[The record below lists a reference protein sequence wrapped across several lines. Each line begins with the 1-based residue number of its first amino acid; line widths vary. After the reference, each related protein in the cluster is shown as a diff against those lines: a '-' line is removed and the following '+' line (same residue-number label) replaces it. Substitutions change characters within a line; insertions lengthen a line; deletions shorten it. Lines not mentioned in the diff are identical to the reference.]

1 MEEYIKTLL
10 EQVRC
15 KKAHSMIEEE
25 IRGHIEEQTEANIA
39 SGMTEEEAIKEA
51 VKDMGS
57 PVEAGIS
64 LDRIHRPQM
73 AWNMVIVM
81 AVITIIS
88 IVIHALIGK
97 DGLGSSKFA
106 FYSIVGFLIML
117 GVYRIDYSFMAK
129 YAKVIAGAFILY
141 LVAMNVGNIGVRV
154 NGVNGLRIAGVQI
167 STFAV
172 MMLYIPVY
180 GAVLY
185 QYYGSRWAGIFKALV
200 WMVLPMLLTW
210 ELPCASLVAIL
221 FISMAAMLSIAVGKG
236 WFQISKKGF
245 YISFWGTAF
254 VLPILVVK
262 FATAFGFMV
271 QYQIIRMKSFLGG
284 DESCRYLAN
293 RLQNSFRQS
302 KWVGAGSA
310 DSLNYLSKSTD
321 FNSSY
326 ILAYLTSSYGIMVC
340 LLVCCILAILVVKS
354 FRIALKQKNQLG
366 MLMGCGCGMVFVM
379 NIAINV
385 LENTGVLPAMQT
397 FLPFFSAG
405 GSFIIV
411 SYVLIGMILSIY
423 RYKNIHPR
431 RFKKVEKEGKICL

>member
-185 QYYGSRWAGIFKALV
+185 QYYGSRWTGIF
-200 WMVLPMLLTW
+200 
-210 ELPCASLVAIL
+210 
-221 FISMAAMLSIAVGKG
+221 
-236 WFQISKKGF
+236 
-245 YISFWGTAF
+245 
-254 VLPILVVK
+254 
-262 FATAFGFMV
+262 
-271 QYQIIRMKSFLGG
+271 
-284 DESCRYLAN
+284 
-293 RLQNSFRQS
+293 
-302 KWVGAGSA
+302 
-310 DSLNYLSKSTD
+310 
-321 FNSSY
+321 
-326 ILAYLTSSYGIMVC
+326 
-340 LLVCCILAILVVKS
+340 
-354 FRIALKQKNQLG
+354 
-366 MLMGCGCGMVFVM
+366 
-379 NIAINV
+379 
-385 LENTGVLPAMQT
+385 
-397 FLPFFSAG
+397 
-405 GSFIIV
+405 
-411 SYVLIGMILSIY
+411 
-423 RYKNIHPR
+423 
-431 RFKKVEKEGKICL
+431 